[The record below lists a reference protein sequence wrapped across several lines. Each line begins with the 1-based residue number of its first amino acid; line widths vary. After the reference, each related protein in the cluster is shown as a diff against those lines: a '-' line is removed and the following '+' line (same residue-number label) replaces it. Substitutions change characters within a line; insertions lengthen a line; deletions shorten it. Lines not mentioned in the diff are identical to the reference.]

1 MYDVAPTCSTQSNI
15 GSRKNGTGGAATGTS
30 PATGGMSPTGTSP
43 DGVVVVE
50 DGVVD
55 ALGVVTG
62 GNVLISIPLITLNKT
77 CTGTYVGSNA
87 RGENKSLAVSPT
99 LIVTVK

>member
-1 MYDVAPTCSTQSNI
+1 MYDVAPTCSTQSKI
-15 GSRKNGTGGAATGTS
+15 GSRKNGTGGGAANGTS

-62 GNVLISIPLITLNKT
+62 GNALIMYSVNHSETRRHALVLTSDPMLEVRINH
-77 CTGTYVGSNA
+77 
-87 RGENKSLAVSPT
+87 
-99 LIVTVK
+99 